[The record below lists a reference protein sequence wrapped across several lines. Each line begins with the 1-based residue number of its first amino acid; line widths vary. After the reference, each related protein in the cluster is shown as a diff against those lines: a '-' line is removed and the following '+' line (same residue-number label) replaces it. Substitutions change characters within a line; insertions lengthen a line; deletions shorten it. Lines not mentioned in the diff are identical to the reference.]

1 MEPERF
7 RAIDDTYEALRELPT
22 AARGARLV
30 ELREIDPALCREVEA
45 LLAAE
50 SRLAGEH
57 SFLAGPLEEEAG
69 RLARVAVDKPLAIA
83 GYELGEVLGRGGG
96 GVVYRAKRRSGD
108 PAELALKVGWATLSK
123 FESRRFRREHEIL
136 SRLAHPGITTFYDY
150 GTTPDGRPYLVMELL
165 EGEPIDRYCDHLQL
179 QVARRVELFAQ
190 LCEAVHHVHRM
201 GVVHRDIK
209 PGNVLVTREG
219 RVKLL
224 DFGIAK
230 ALDSGTF
237 QTRLDPTDSQIH
249 LVTPGYCSPEQLLGK
264 KITPASDVYSLAV
277 VLFELLTGT
286 KPYLFTNSSPQV
298 LDLLQAV
305 CDRPPC
311 TLSEALDL
319 AEDDSPWA
327 KVLCRQRGVA
337 DLYELRR
344 QWPRR
349 LEQVLARALSQAPE
363 RRPITA
369 LTLAEEVKQSIAGGL
384 LTRIFKKMI
393 RA

>member
-1 MEPERF
+1 MGPERF

-22 AARGARLV
+22 AARGARLT
-30 ELREIDPALCREVEA
+30 ELRDEDPALCREVEA

-50 SRLAGEH
+50 SRLAGEQ
-57 SFLAGPLEEEAG
+57 SFLAGPLEEESG
-69 RLARVAVDKPLAIA
+69 RLARVAADKPLAIA

-96 GVVYRAKRRSGD
+96 GIVYRAKRRNGN
-108 PAELALKVGWATLSK
+108 PAGLALKVGWATFSK

-136 SRLAHPGITTFYDY
+136 ARLAHSGITQFFDF
-150 GTTPDGRPYLVMELL
+150 GTTPEGRPYLVMELL
-165 EGEPIDRYCDHLQL
+165 EGEPIDRHCDRHRLRI
-179 QVARRVELFAQ
+179 AERVELFGQ
-190 LCEAVHHVHRM
+190 LCDAVHHVHRM

-237 QTRLDPTDSQIH
+237 QTRLDPTDSHIH

-264 KITPASDVYSLAV
+264 KITPASDIYSLAV
-277 VLFELLTGT
+277 LLFELLTGT
-286 KPYLFTNSSPQV
+286 KPYLFATGSPQV

-319 AEDDSPWA
+319 AADDSSWA
-327 KVLCRQRGVA
+327 KVLCLNRGA
-337 DLYELRR
+337 IDLGELRR
-344 QWPRR
+344 QLPRR
-349 LEQVLARALSQAPE
+349 LEQVLTRALAQTPE

-369 LTLAEEVKQSIAGGL
+369 LALAEEVKQSIAGGL